1 MKIDQ
6 DFLAWE
12 SLFLRLA
19 AQWAFDEVL
28 PSAAL
33 RHQVVLRLLDP
44 EIRRGHDGMFARRI
58 LENALRRKRNTRK
71 HLATLPLSH
80 ATQKII
86 GVMHA
91 VTQGFD
97 ANVAQHVK
105 KGKHS
110 IQNPWFRPMIFERDA
125 A

>member
-1 MKIDQ
+1 MKIEQ

-44 EIRRGHDGMFARRI
+44 EIRRGHDGKFARRI
-58 LENALRRKRNTRK
+58 LENALRRKRKARK

-97 ANVAQHVK
+97 ANVAHHVK
-105 KGKHS
+105 KANTSSRTHGS
-110 IQNPWFRPMIFERDA
+110 AP
-125 A
+125 

>member
-44 EIRRGHDGMFARRI
+44 EIRRGHDGKFARRI
-58 LENALRRKRNTRK
+58 LENALTRLK
-71 HLATLPLSH
+71 
-80 ATQKII
+80 
-86 GVMHA
+86 
-91 VTQGFD
+91 
-97 ANVAQHVK
+97 
-105 KGKHS
+105 
-110 IQNPWFRPMIFERDA
+110 DA
-125 A
+125 ANSVSASQHFRDFNEARLLALLGTG